1 MPTELAA
8 SAVPASL
15 AASAVALPFRPASEA
30 ELSTGASLALTSL
43 LALALLAVAFLLS
56 KRRGLAA
63 PWRRAGRAGQLD
75 VIERR
80 ALTPQTQ
87 LVVAR
92 YGTRRL
98 LLSVGPG
105 GTQLLRDDPSEA
117 MAEGEP

>member
-8 SAVPASL
+8 SAPSAPA

-30 ELSTGASLALTSL
+30 DLPTGTSLALTSV
-43 LALALLAVAFLLS
+43 LALALLAVAYLLA
-56 KRRGLAA
+56 KRRGLVT
-63 PWRRAGRAGQLD
+63 PWQRGSSTGQLE

-92 YGTRRL
+92 YGARRL
-98 LLSVGPG
+98 LLSVGPS

-117 MAEGEP
+117 GA